1 MQLSNEE
8 YARKRIHNGSLLQ
21 IENFVTRV
29 TLQHHSASLVMPNS
43 NPCDGIFNQHLTTIK
58 DSYVHFTYFIQG
70 ESLKNE
76 NAGDGHDNS

>member
-1 MQLSNEE
+1 
-8 YARKRIHNGSLLQ
+8 
-21 IENFVTRV
+21 
-29 TLQHHSASLVMPNS
+29 MPNS

-58 DSYVHFTYFIQG
+58 DSYVHFTDFIQG